1 MCVGNG
7 NSALTNDSA
16 FWSLISGIVSAP
28 RGAAVLGV
36 RDGPFSFPT
45 AFDIRPQ
52 SDGVHKTDTLRRD
65 GRPRAD
71 KADSS
76 PSRMQYLSL
85 SLVYTHAET
94 KWKDTH
100 QIGSCDR
107 TANVFPCKVKG
118 QSMRPHSLLL
128 MTAHPEHAPAPLYY
142 LYCSGRFSRISS
154 LHLMFLLLYLGHTK
168 LDLWVIVC

>member
-1 MCVGNG
+1 MEPRFSLLLVLFSSASKESHDVQVCVWETAIVHWQMILL
-7 NSALTNDSA
+7 SEA
-16 FWSLISGIVSAP
+16 LISGIVSAP

-36 RDGPFSFPT
+36 RDGPFLFPT

-52 SDGVHKTDTLRRD
+52 SDGVHKTDTLGRD

-76 PSRMQYLSL
+76 PSSMHYLSL
-85 SLVYTHAET
+85 SHIYTHAET

-107 TANVFPCKVKG
+107 AANVFPCKVKG
-118 QSMRPHSLLL
+118 QSMRPHPLLL
-128 MTAHPEHAPAPLYY
+128 MMAHPEHAPGPWTKNKNT
-142 LYCSGRFSRISS
+142 CS
-154 LHLMFLLLYLGHTK
+154 
-168 LDLWVIVC
+168 